1 MNKFFI
7 STFAYL
13 RKQLQSFLNDEFK
26 DYNLTSSEIFFMQI
40 LNDKDA
46 LSQIEVSKL
55 LECDKSHIHRVVTK
69 LIDKN
74 YIKYVDDDKEHIRNI
89 KLTLTKQGKTL
100 AIKIDRA
107 MNKWD
112 KFIKN
117 GLQEEDIK
125 IARKVALKIMENAN
139 NFKNMG

>member
-26 DYNLTSSEIFFMQI
+26 DYNLTSSEIFFIQI

-55 LECDKSHIHRVVTK
+55 LECDKYHIHRVVTK